1 MNFYTHA
8 GVEEA
13 LDTDALSAM
22 EECFMH
28 GYLGGH

>member
-8 GVEEA
+8 GIEEA
-13 LDTDALSAM
+13 FDGDGLSAM

-28 GYLGGH
+28 GYLSTH